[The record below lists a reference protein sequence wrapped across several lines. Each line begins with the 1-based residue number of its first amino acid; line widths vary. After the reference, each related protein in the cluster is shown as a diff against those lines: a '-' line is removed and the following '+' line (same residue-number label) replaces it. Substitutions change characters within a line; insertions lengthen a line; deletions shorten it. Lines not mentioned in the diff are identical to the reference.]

1 MQIHQYDVVIV
12 GAGGAGMR
20 AALESST
27 RTRTAVISKL
37 YPTRSHTGAAQGG
50 MCAALANVEEDN
62 WEWHTFDTVKGGDYL
77 VDQDAAE
84 VMAKE
89 AIDAVLD
96 LEKMGLPFNR
106 TPEGKI
112 DQRRFG
118 GHTRNHGEAAV
129 RRACYAADRTGHMIL
144 QTLYQQCV
152 KNDVEFFNE
161 FYVLDVLLSHDL
173 VTGEVPEGE
182 DVAVSGVVA
191 YELATGEIHLFRA
204 KSVVIATGGAGKIFK
219 TTSNA
224 HTLTGDGMA
233 LVYRRGVPLEDMEFF
248 QFHPTGLAG
257 LGILLSEAA
266 RGEGGIL
273 RNADGE
279 RFMER
284 YAPTIKDLA
293 PRDIV
298 ARSIALEVREGRGA
312 GPNKDYVLLD
322 LTHLEPAHID
332 AKLPDITEFART
344 YLGVEPYTEP
354 IPVYPTAHYAM
365 GGVPTT
371 IHAEVLRSNA
381 EVVHGL
387 FAAGEVACV
396 SVHGSNRLGTNSLLD
411 INVFGKRAGIAAA
424 AYASGAPWVEMPDD
438 PEIGVVAELEEMRTR
453 ADGDRVSDVRR
464 ELQQTMDTNA
474 QVFRTAE
481 SLQQALADIRA
492 LQTRYRNVSVQD
504 KGRAFNTDLLEAL
517 ELGFLLDIAEVVV
530 VGALNREESRGGH
543 FREDFPKRDD
553 AQYMRHTMAYRRP
566 PGAVAPSS
574 PVGSEAAAVV
584 AATSRT
590 GAEVATS
597 RPGAATPGTF
607 DVALGYKPVVVTRYQ
622 PMERKY

>member
-1 MQIHQYDVVIV
+1 MQTHQYDVVIV

-27 RTRTAVISKL
+27 RVRTAVISKL

-106 TPEGKI
+106 TPEGRI

-161 FYVLDVLLSHDL
+161 FYVLDLLVDHDL
-173 VTGEVPEGE
+173 AAGHVPDGEEVN
-182 DVAVSGVVA
+182 VSGVVA
-191 YELATGEIHLFRA
+191 YELATGEIHVFQA
-204 KSVVIATGGAGKIFK
+204 KAVVFATGGAGKIFK

-233 LVYRRGVPLEDMEFF
+233 LAYRRGIPLEDMEFF

-298 ARSIALEVREGRGA
+298 ARSMANEVREGRGA

-344 YLGVEPYTEP
+344 YLGIEPYTEP
-354 IPVYPTAHYAM
+354 VPVYPTAHYAM
-365 GGVPTT
+365 GGIPTN
-371 IHAEVLRSNA
+371 IEGEVLRN
-381 EVVHGL
+381 ERDVIKGL
-387 FAAGEVACV
+387 YAAGEVACV

-411 INVFGKRAGIAAA
+411 INVFGKRAGRSAA
-424 AYASGAPWVEMPDD
+424 AYAATASFVEIPAD
-438 PEIGVVAELEEMRTR
+438 PAVVVESELETIRTR
-453 ADGDRVSDVRR
+453 PDGERVADIRR
-464 ELQQTMDTNA
+464 ALQETMDANA
-474 QVFRTAE
+474 QVFRTEE
-481 SLQQALADIRA
+481 SLTQALTDIKA
-492 LQTRYRNVSVQD
+492 LRKRFQAVSVQD
-504 KGRAFNTDLLEAL
+504 KSRTFNTDLLEAV
-517 ELGFLLDIAEVVV
+517 ELGFLLDISETVV
-530 VGALNREESRGGH
+530 VGALNRKESRGGH
-543 FREDFPKRDD
+543 FREDYPDRDD
-553 AQYMRHTMAYRRP
+553 AGFMRHTMAYRRP
-566 PGAVAPSS
+566 ADAP
-574 PVGSEAAAVV
+574 VTDGDAEGSFHHVE
-584 AATSRT
+584 
-590 GAEVATS
+590 
-597 RPGAATPGTF
+597 PF
-607 DVALGYKPVVVTRYQ
+607 DDYQLVLGSKSVTVTRYQ